1 MEALI
6 QTHKRVI
13 NTKISDKKRY
23 LFHEI
28 NWNNRLIGITGQ
40 RGTGKTTLLIQ
51 KIKEA
56 ENQEEHLYIS
66 ADSLFIYD
74 KNLFEIALSF
84 RNTGG
89 KYLYID
95 EVHKYEN
102 WSGVIKHIYDT
113 IPDLNI
119 IFTGSSILD
128 ILKSYGDLSRR
139 AVHYKLHG
147 MSFREYLYFETNQS
161 ILPTTI
167 EEIITSKF
175 KPEIELPLMHFKN
188 YLSKGYYPFYT
199 QDEFELRLE
208 NVINTVLEVDLVHYL
223 DLKPATIIK
232 LKKLLQII
240 AESVP
245 FKPNVSKISELT
257 QISRIILPDY
267 FSYLE
272 RAGLI
277 SQLVSSTKGIR
288 SLNKIEKMFLQNTNL
303 SYVFS
308 KGNPDIG
315 NLRETFFISQ
325 FLNKEELS
333 IPEKGDFQYENITFE
348 IGGKNK
354 TNKQLQG
361 LENAYLL
368 KDDIEFSYSN
378 SLPLWHFGFLY

>member
-147 MSFREYLYFETNQS
+147 MSFREYLYFETN
-161 ILPTTI
+161 
-167 EEIITSKF
+167 
-175 KPEIELPLMHFKN
+175 
-188 YLSKGYYPFYT
+188 
-199 QDEFELRLE
+199 
-208 NVINTVLEVDLVHYL
+208 
-223 DLKPATIIK
+223 
-232 LKKLLQII
+232 
-240 AESVP
+240 
-245 FKPNVSKISELT
+245 
-257 QISRIILPDY
+257 
-267 FSYLE
+267 
-272 RAGLI
+272 
-277 SQLVSSTKGIR
+277 
-288 SLNKIEKMFLQNTNL
+288 
-303 SYVFS
+303 
-308 KGNPDIG
+308 
-315 NLRETFFISQ
+315 
-325 FLNKEELS
+325 
-333 IPEKGDFQYENITFE
+333 
-348 IGGKNK
+348 
-354 TNKQLQG
+354 
-361 LENAYLL
+361 
-368 KDDIEFSYSN
+368 
-378 SLPLWHFGFLY
+378 